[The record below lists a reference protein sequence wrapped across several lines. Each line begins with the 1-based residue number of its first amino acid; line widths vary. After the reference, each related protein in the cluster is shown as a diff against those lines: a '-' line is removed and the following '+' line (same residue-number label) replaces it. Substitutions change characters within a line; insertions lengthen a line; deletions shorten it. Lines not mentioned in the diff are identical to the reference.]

1 MRRAADAAG
10 VTLTDRPPELDA
22 IAAAAYL
29 ARLARWVPQMAE
41 IVNMHEAK
49 TSLSR
54 LVERALAG
62 EEVVIARNGEPLVK
76 LVPIPKE
83 RKPRVPGRYKGKIWI
98 APDCFAPMS
107 EEELDEWYKWE
118 C

>member
-1 MRRAADAAG
+1 VVETAA
-10 VTLTDRPPELDA
+10 RPDLDDPA
-22 IAAAAYL
+22 IATTYL
-29 ARLARWVPQMAE
+29 ANLARWIAAMAE
-41 IVNMHEAK
+41 IVNMHQAK

-76 LVPIPKE
+76 LVPVPKQGE
-83 RKPRVPGRYKGKIWI
+83 PRVPGRYKGKIWI
-98 APDCFAPMS
+98 APDCFDPMS
-107 EEELDEWYKWE
+107 EEELDLWEKWD